1 MPYKR
6 GEGARKRELS
16 VSLTAVIYARYS
28 SHNQRE
34 ESIEQQVSE
43 CMEFAQANNLKVV
56 DVYSDSAISGKT
68 DKRAA
73 FQRMLRDAE
82 KGKFQVVVAYKSNRI
97 ARNMFN
103 AMQYEVRL
111 DELGIK
117 TLYCKEEFGDT
128 AAGRF
133 ALRTMMNVN
142 QFYSENLSEDI
153 MRAMNDN
160 AENLK
165 INGRIPFG
173 YRKGQDSRHEIDPDQ
188 AEIVRE
194 IFRRVL
200 SGEPQADIAADLNAR
215 GIKTKDGNA
224 WNKNSFRVM
233 LRNDT
238 YIGTYRFV
246 DFEKK
251 DAIPQIITKEDFAL
265 MQDFLKN
272 KKNPQG
278 RHRENGDYLLTGKL
292 FCGYCGAYMVGES
305 GTGKSGVLHHYY
317 ACQTRRKARTCKKE
331 TVRRDWIE
339 EKVVELTKNVVLQDD
354 VIQWIADNAVK
365 FQQQARSE
373 SDVGLIE
380 QSLAES
386 RKSQN
391 NIMAAI
397 EAGIF
402 TPTTKNRL
410 MEVEANITQL
420 EKSLAIAKAKNIQ
433 IDREKIV
440 FSLEKYRNGD
450 IHDKKYQKNMID
462 SFVKKVILFDDK
474 IEIHYYCGEKQ
485 TIQFGPAENDGIK
498 ADVISG
504 SYKLS
509 LGLPKIPNASRSGF
523 LLITYSL
530 FTIHY
535 PLSLKS
541 AYFPSSKCF
550 LAQKKETPLLIS
562 IVTTKEKRP

>member
-1 MPYKR
+1 MVKKR
-6 GEGARKRELS
+6 RETINTLQD
-16 VSLTAVIYARYS
+16 AAIYARYS

-43 CMEFAQANNLKVV
+43 CMAFAQANNLKVV
-56 DVYSDSAISGKT
+56 EVYSDSAISGKT

-153 MRAMNDN
+153 MRAMQDN
-160 AENLK
+160 AENLR
-165 INGRIPFG
+165 INGRIPYG
-173 YRKGQDSRHEIDPDQ
+173 YRKGQDNRHEIDPAQ
-188 AEIVRE
+188 AEVVRE
-194 IFRRVL
+194 VYRRIL
-200 SGEPQADIAADLNAR
+200 AGETQADIAANLNAR

-233 LRNDT
+233 LKNDA

-246 DFEKK
+246 DFVQEN
-251 DAIPQIITKEDFAL
+251 AIPAIITKEDFSL
-265 MQDFLKN
+265 MQNYLEN

-305 GTGKSGVLHHYY
+305 GTSKSGVLHHYY
-317 ACQTRRKARTCKKE
+317 ACQTRRKKQSCKKE
-331 TVRRDWIE
+331 TVRRDWLE
-339 EKVVELTKNVVLQDD
+339 RKVAELTKNVVLQDD
-354 VIQWIADNAVK
+354 VIEWIADNAVK
-365 FQQQARSE
+365 FQQKARGD
-373 SDVGLIE
+373 SDVGLLE
-380 QSLAES
+380 QSIAES
-386 RKSQN
+386 RKAQR
-391 NIMAAI
+391 NIMSAI

-410 MEVEANITQL
+410 MEVEADIAQL
-420 EKSLAIAKAKNIQ
+420 ERSLAIAKAKNVPIEKEQ
-433 IDREKIV
+433 II

-450 IHDKKYQKNMID
+450 IDDKQYQKKLID
-462 SFVKKVILFDDK
+462 SFIKKVILYDDR
-474 IEIHYYCGEKQ
+474 IEIDYYYGEK
-485 TIQFGPAENDGIK
+485 K
-498 ADVISG
+498 ISPIAILEG
-504 SYKLS
+504 DCSPSDEMKCSPKLS
-509 LGLPKIPNASRSGF
+509 LGLPKERHQMGA
-523 LLITYSL
+523 SL
-530 FTIHY
+530 FCFPALAIKKRHPGEV
-535 PLSLKS
+535 PLSWCYGHS
-541 AYFPSSKCF
+541 AKARLF
-550 LAQKKETPLLIS
+550 I
-562 IVTTKEKRP
+562 IRRWGVTSCWAPPWG

>member
-6 GEGARKRELS
+6 GERSRKRELS

-200 SGEPQADIAADLNAR
+200 TGEPQAYIAADLNAR
-215 GIKTKDGNA
+215 GIKTRDGNA

-233 LRNDT
+233 LKNDI

-251 DAIPQIITKEDFAL
+251 DAIPPIITKEDFAL
-265 MQDFLKN
+265 MQNFLQN

-278 RHRENGDYLLTGKL
+278 RHRENGDYLLTGKM
-292 FCGYCGAYMVGES
+292 FCGHCGAYMVGES

-317 ACQTRRKARTCKKE
+317 ACQTRRKSRTCKKE

-402 TPTTKNRL
+402 TSTTKNRL

-420 EKSLAIAKAKNIQ
+420 EKSLAIAKAKNVQ

-474 IEIHYYCGEKQ
+474 IEIHYYYGEKQ
-485 TIQFGPAENDGIK
+485 TIQFGDSEIDSAKE
-498 ADVISG
+498 DVISG
-504 SYKLS
+504 SFKLS
-509 LGLPKIPNASRSGF
+509 LGLPKNNRCPSGCLLFFCHGGFEPIETVYSGIDNHF
-523 LLITYSL
+523 LSDIMNME
-530 FTIHY
+530 IRKH
-535 PLSLKS
+535 
-541 AYFPSSKCF
+541 
-550 LAQKKETPLLIS
+550 EM
-562 IVTTKEKRP
+562 

>member
-1 MPYKR
+1 MPSKR
-6 GEGARKRELS
+6 VSMARKLES
-16 VSLTAVIYARYS
+16 AATLTAAIYARYS

-43 CMEFAQANNLKVV
+43 CMAFAQANNLNVV
-56 DVYSDSAISGKT
+56 EVYSDSAISGKT

-82 KGKFQVVVAYKSNRI
+82 KGKFQVVIAYKSNRI

-153 MRAMNDN
+153 MRAMQDN

-173 YRKGQDSRHEIDPDQ
+173 YRKGPDSRHEIDPDQ

-194 IFRRVL
+194 IYRRVL
-200 SGEPQADIAADLNAR
+200 VGEAQADIATDLNAR

-224 WNKNSFRVM
+224 WNKNSFRAM

-246 DFEKK
+246 DFAKEN
-251 DAIPQIITKEDFAL
+251 AIPPIITKEDFAL
-265 MQDFLKN
+265 MQNYLEN

-278 RHRENGDYLLTGKL
+278 KHRENGDYLLTGKL
-292 FCGYCGAYMVGES
+292 FCGHCGAYMVGES
-305 GTGKSGVLHHYY
+305 GTSKSGALHHYY
-317 ACQTRRKARTCKKE
+317 ACQTRRKKQTCKKE

-339 EKVVELTKNVVLQDD
+339 RKVTELTKNVVLQDD
-354 VIQWIADNAVK
+354 VIEWIADSAVK
-365 FQQQARSE
+365 FQQQARGE
-373 SDVGLIE
+373 SDIGLIE

-386 RKSQN
+386 QKAQR
-391 NIMAAI
+391 NIMSAI

-402 TPTTKNRL
+402 TPTTKSRL
-410 MEVEANITQL
+410 MEVEADIAQL
-420 EKSLAIAKAKNIQ
+420 ERTLAIAKAKNIPIEKEQ
-433 IDREKIV
+433 II
-440 FSLEKYRNGD
+440 FSLAKYREGD
-450 IHDKKYQKNMID
+450 IDDKQYQKKLID
-462 SFVKKVILFDDK
+462 SFIKKVVLYDDR
-474 IEIHYYCGEKQ
+474 IEIDYYYGEKKVSSIL
-485 TIQFGPAENDGIK
+485 TETDDSTSLDDTKCSF
-498 ADVISG
+498 
-504 SYKLS
+504 KLP
-509 LGLPKIPNASRSGF
+509 LGLPTKKRCHYRHLFFVGSDQMWDSNPFKCNAPVEHCSCQF
-523 LLITYSL
+523 KNWQPP
-530 FTIHY
+530 F
-535 PLSLKS
+535 
-541 AYFPSSKCF
+541 
-550 LAQKKETPLLIS
+550 
-562 IVTTKEKRP
+562 

>member
-1 MPYKR
+1 M
-6 GEGARKRELS
+6 ARRKQQRTLHI
-16 VSLTAVIYARYS
+16 TQDAVIYARYS

-82 KGKFQVVVAYKSNRI
+82 KGKFKVVVAYKSNRI

-200 SGEPQADIAADLNAR
+200 AGEPQADIAADLNAR

-233 LRNDT
+233 LKNDI

-251 DAIPQIITKEDFAL
+251 DAIPPIITKEDFAL
-265 MQDFLKN
+265 MQEFLRN

-278 RHRENGDYLLTGKL
+278 KHRENGDYLLTGKL
-292 FCGYCGAYMVGES
+292 FCGHCGAYMVGES
-305 GTGKSGVLHHYY
+305 GTSKNGVLHHYY
-317 ACQTRRKARTCKKE
+317 ACQTRRKKQACKKE
-331 TVRRDWIE
+331 TVRMDWIE
-339 EKVVELTKNVVLQDD
+339 KKVVELTKSIVLQDD
-354 VIQWIADNAVK
+354 LIELIADNAVK
-365 FQQQARSE
+365 FMQQARGD

-380 QSLAES
+380 QNLAES
-386 RKSQN
+386 RKSQR

-402 TPTTKNRL
+402 TPTTKSRL
-410 MEVEANITQL
+410 MEVEASITDL
-420 EKSLAIAKAKNIQ
+420 ERSLAIAKSKNVQ
-433 IDREKIV
+433 IDRDEIIYN
-440 FSLEKYRNGD
+440 LEKLRIGD
-450 IHDKKYQKNMID
+450 TNDKKYQKKIID
-462 SFVKKVILFDDK
+462 SFVKKVTLYDDK
-474 IEIHYYCGEKQ
+474 IEIDYYYGEK
-485 TIQFGPAENDGIK
+485 TVATSHIFEYEKTP
-498 ADVISG
+498 
-504 SYKLS
+504 SYGVSCSCKLS
-509 LGLPKIPNASRSGF
+509 LGLPGKKH
-523 LLITYSL
+523 LLRQVL
-530 FTIHY
+530 F
-535 PLSLKS
+535 S
-541 AYFPSSKCF
+541 
-550 LAQKKETPLLIS
+550 
-562 IVTTKEKRP
+562 TK

>member
-6 GEGARKRELS
+6 GERARKRELS

-194 IFRRVL
+194 IFHRVL
-200 SGEPQADIAADLNAR
+200 TGEPQADIAADLNSR

-233 LRNDT
+233 LKNDI

-251 DAIPQIITKEDFAL
+251 DAIPPIITKEDFAL
-265 MQDFLKN
+265 MQNFLKN

-317 ACQTRRKARTCKKE
+317 ACQTRRKSRTCKKE

-380 QSLAES
+380 QSLAEN

-420 EKSLAIAKAKNIQ
+420 EKSLAIAKAKNVQ

-474 IEIHYYCGEKQ
+474 IEIHYYYGEKQ
-485 TIQFGPAENDGIK
+485 TIQFGSAENDGIK

-509 LGLPKIPNASRSGF
+509 LGLPKIGKLRKKIADF
-523 LLITYSL
+523 YL
-530 FTIHY
+530 FTLH
-535 PLSLKS
+535 
-541 AYFPSSKCF
+541 
-550 LAQKKETPLLIS
+550 
-562 IVTTKEKRP
+562 

>member
-1 MPYKR
+1 MQSKR
-6 GEGARKRELS
+6 GSMARKREITAT
-16 VSLTAVIYARYS
+16 LTAAIYARYS

-43 CMEFAQANNLKVV
+43 CMVFAQANNLKVIE
-56 DVYSDSAISGKT
+56 VYSDSAISGKT

-82 KGKFQVVVAYKSNRI
+82 KGKFQVVIAYKSNRI
-97 ARNMFN
+97 ARNIFN

-153 MRAMNDN
+153 MRAMQDN

-194 IFRRVL
+194 IYRRIL
-200 SGEPQADIAADLNAR
+200 AGEAQAGIAADLNVR

-224 WNKNSFRVM
+224 WNKNSFRIM

-238 YIGTYRFV
+238 YIGTYRFA
-246 DFEKK
+246 DFVKEN
-251 DAIPQIITKEDFAL
+251 AIPPIITKEDFAL
-265 MQDFLKN
+265 MQNYLGN

-278 RHRENGDYLLTGKL
+278 KHRENGDYLLTGKL
-292 FCGYCGAYMVGES
+292 FCGHCGAYMVGES
-305 GTGKSGVLHHYY
+305 GTSKSGALHHYY
-317 ACQTRRKARTCKKE
+317 ACQTRRKKQACKKD
-331 TVRRDWIE
+331 TVRRDWLE
-339 EKVVELTKNVVLQDD
+339 RKVTELTKNIVLQDD
-354 VIQWIADNAVK
+354 VIEWIADSAVK
-365 FQQQARSE
+365 FQQQARGE
-373 SDVGLIE
+373 SDIGLIE

-386 RKSQN
+386 RKSQR

-410 MEVEANITQL
+410 MEVEADITQL
-420 EKSLAIAKAKNIQ
+420 ERTLAIAKAKNISV
-433 IDREKIV
+433 DKEHFM
-440 FSLEKYRNGD
+440 FSLAKYRNGD
-450 IHDKKYQKNMID
+450 INDKQYQKKMID
-462 SFVKKVILFDDK
+462 SFIKKVVLYDDR
-474 IEIHYYCGEKQ
+474 IEIDYYYGEKKVSSIL
-485 TIQFGPAENDGIK
+485 TEEDNSTSLDEAKCSF
-498 ADVISG
+498 
-504 SYKLS
+504 KLP
-509 LGLPKIPNASRSGF
+509 LGLPKERHQMGA
-523 LLITYSL
+523 SL
-530 FTIHY
+530 FC
-535 PLSLKS
+535 
-541 AYFPSSKCF
+541 FPA
-550 LAQKKETPLLIS
+550 LAIKKRHPG
-562 IVTTKEKRP
+562 